1 MQSFEK
7 TKLNNGIQLINRE
20 NPGTPRTTLIAF
32 IDGGNRNEQKP
43 GISDMTSRLLLK
55 GTKNRTAEEIA
66 NETDANA
73 IDMDIDV
80 KQDYTRVKV
89 ACLNDDLDRAIDILS
104 DIIQNPTFEL
114 FKKERKLLK
123 GELKIELDS
132 PRAKAMDKL
141 IRGMYPDHP
150 YGVVA
155 STMLEHIKDITKED
169 VANHYSNSFKTDNM
183 SIVAVGDISQSQLKK
198 KLEGHLNALP
208 SNNYVENPLEL
219 KQTNKDILITTEKE
233 DAAQAQII
241 RGWYGPSITSK
252 DYVPLMVLN
261 NILGSAGL
269 SSRLF
274 IELRDK
280 KGLAYS
286 VRSTLEMLK
295 YGSNFTVYIGTE
307 PKNIEIA
314 INGFNEEIDKLVNN
328 PVSDEELE
336 ASKQNI
342 LGKRAVFHE
351 TNSQQCFYL
360 GMYNILGAGAEY
372 DEKVKELISNTS
384 KEDIQNVAQ
393 KYLTKNH
400 ITSILA
406 PSKYLVTV

>member
-1 MQSFEK
+1 MQSFEN
-7 TKLNNGIQLINRE
+7 TTLSNGINIINRN
-20 NPGTPRTTLIAF
+20 NPGTPRVTLIAF
-32 IDGGNRNEQKP
+32 VDGGNRNEIKP
-43 GISDMTSRLLLK
+43 GISDITSRLLLK
-55 GTKNRTAEEIA
+55 GTKNRTAEQIA
-66 NETDANA
+66 IETDANA
-73 IDMDIDV
+73 IDLDIDV
-80 KQDYTRVKV
+80 KQDYTRMKIT
-89 ACLNDDLDRAIDILS
+89 CLNDDLDKAIDIMS
-104 DIIQNPTFEL
+104 DLLQNPTFEL
-114 FKKERKLLK
+114 FNKETNLLK
-123 GELKIELDS
+123 GELQIELDS

-155 STMLEHIKDITKED
+155 STMLENIANLTQDDAIK
-169 VANHYSNSFKTDNM
+169 HYNNTFSTCNM
-183 SIVAVGDISQSQLKK
+183 SMVAVGDISQQELVK
-198 KLEGHLNALP
+198 KLESKFTSLK
-208 SNNYVENPLEL
+208 SNKQDPKVLQL
-219 KQTNKDILITTEKE
+219 KEAAKDLLITTEKE

-241 RGWYGPSITSK
+241 RGWYGPSIVSE
-252 DYVPLMVLN
+252 DYVPLMLLN

-314 INGFNEEIDKLVNN
+314 LNGFNEEIEKLVNE
-328 PVSDEELE
+328 PVSDQELE
-336 ASKQNI
+336 AAKQNI
-342 LGKRAVFHE
+342 LGKRSVFHE

-360 GMYNILGAGAEY
+360 GMYHILGAGAEY
-372 DEKVKELISNTS
+372 DEKIKDLILATS
-384 KEDIQNVAQ
+384 KQDIQAVAQ
-393 KYLTKNH
+393 KFLTRHH